1 MSERNDP
8 PVGDGVSRPL
18 IAALVMVALVLVLAI
33 QNSEK
38 IHLHLLFWTVT
49 TPAFGLVAISGV
61 LGAAVGWAV
70 VTLWRH
76 RRQD

>member
-1 MSERNDP
+1 MADRNDP
-8 PVGDGVSRPL
+8 PVRDGVSRPL
-18 IAALVMVALVLVLAI
+18 VASVVLGVLVLVLAI

-38 IHLHLLFWTVT
+38 IRLHLLFWTVT
-49 TPAFGLVAISGV
+49 TPAFGLVAISGG

-76 RRQD
+76 RDS